1 MSLPRRSRRSIT
13 MLTLGG
19 LALCLAVV
27 MWGAAYKM
35 AEYPEE
41 GCAFR
46 VMAPAKLLTKNE
58 RPVVER
64 SLRIVPAAAAGQRPS
79 LLHLPPWIACI
90 RPSGLQDWP
99 SRALVLTALLGN
111 ADSPELTYFSFRP
124 PPSRST
130 S

>member
-1 MSLPRRSRRSIT
+1 
-13 MLTLGG
+13 MLTLGV
-19 LALCLAVV
+19 LALGLAVV

-35 AEYPEE
+35 ADYPEE

-46 VMAPAKLLTKNE
+46 VMTPAKLLTKNE
-58 RPVVER
+58 RPELER
-64 SLRIVPAAAAGQRPS
+64 TRRIVLASAAGQRPS

-90 RPSGLQDWP
+90 RPSTLQAWP
-99 SRALVLTALLGN
+99 SRALVPTALLGS
-111 ADSPELTYFSFRP
+111 AGSPELTYFSFRP

>member
-1 MSLPRRSRRSIT
+1 

-58 RPVVER
+58 RPVLER
-64 SLRIVPAAAAGQRPS
+64 NLRSVLAAAAGQRPS
-79 LLHLPPWIACI
+79 VLHLPPWIAYI
-90 RPSGLQDWP
+90 RPSALQTWP
-99 SRALVLTALLGN
+99 SRALVPTALLGN
-111 ADSPELTYFSFRP
+111 ADRPELTYFSFRP